1 MSKKLKVKNKYEKN
15 NDVAMT
21 WRIRWLNR
29 NVATINAMLLLL
41 DIYIYIY
48 IYRLNRRIDNLL
60 LGLVLQWYGRNCIRI
75 S

>member
-1 MSKKLKVKNKYEKN
+1 MMNCKVNVFIYLLLSKKLKVKNKYEKN

-48 IYRLNRRIDNLL
+48 ID
-60 LGLVLQWYGRNCIRI
+60 
-75 S
+75 